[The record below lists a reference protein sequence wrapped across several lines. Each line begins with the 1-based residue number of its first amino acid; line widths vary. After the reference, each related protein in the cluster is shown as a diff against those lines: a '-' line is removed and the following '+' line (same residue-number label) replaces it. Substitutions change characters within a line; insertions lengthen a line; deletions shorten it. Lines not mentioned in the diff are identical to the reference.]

1 MPTDGATSSG
11 LDGVAV
17 IVKVVGVGF
26 GVGSKDCKGVGNP
39 FEGKVFGRSGVG
51 VVDKSTCAGV
61 VVTDAESDNAE
72 FSFCELHPN
81 KSSSTMPSPH
91 SLITAA
97 DFLFQLHMPL
107 FLLLVENPHLELRL
121 HTILTLKSLRMFP
134 SLHFKLS

>member
-1 MPTDGATSSG
+1 M
-11 LDGVAV
+11 DGVAV

-26 GVGSKDCKGVGNP
+26 GVGSEDCKGVGNP

-91 SLITAA
+91 SLITAG
-97 DFLFQLHMPL
+97 DFIVQLNMPL
-107 FLLLVENPHLELRL
+107 VLLLDGIPRSKGVTQNIDAEKPQNVPF
-121 HTILTLKSLRMFP
+121 LTSWT
-134 SLHFKLS
+134 